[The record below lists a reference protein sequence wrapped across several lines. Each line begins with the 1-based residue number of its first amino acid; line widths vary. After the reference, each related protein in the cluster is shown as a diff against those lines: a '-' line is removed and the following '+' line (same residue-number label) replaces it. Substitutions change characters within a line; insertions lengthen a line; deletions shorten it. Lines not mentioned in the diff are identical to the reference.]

1 MQRVKLIFISLVALL
16 LASSFAA
23 AENSTRTDGYTI
35 HHNAFLSNELSPEM
49 ASRYNIRRSP
59 NRAVINI
66 SIIKDVPGTTGTAV
80 TARVKVT
87 SRNLRGQVRT
97 IPLRE
102 IKEENAVY
110 YIGEFL
116 VENQEQVTFTIEATP
131 EGGNK
136 PLYATLKQQFFTR

>member
-1 MQRVKLIFISLVALL
+1 MLKTRLIFLSLVTLL
-16 LASSFAA
+16 LAGGFAL
-23 AENSTRTDGYTI
+23 AENSTRVGGYTI

-59 NRAVINI
+59 NRALINI
-66 SIIKDVPGTTGTAV
+66 SIIKDVPDTTGTPV

-97 IPLRE
+97 IPVRE

-116 VENQEQVTFTIEATP
+116 VENQELVTFTIEATP
-131 EGGNK
+131 TGENRM
-136 PLYATLKQQFFTR
+136 LHASLKQQFFTR

>member
-23 AENSTRTDGYTI
+23 AENSTRTDGYII